1 MIAGTLTSGQ
11 SSTPLTAIAIVL
23 SDDSPADG
31 EGGAALFSHDV
42 RITSKNFETGREEVF
57 TLQQV
62 VRAGAEWPIIFGGFQ
77 RSGFLAADGPERIVL
92 NYDFDDPSYI
102 GPDPTSIT
110 NVEFDYVMANDFK
123 VEMWSSQQTGQ
134 RPMPSAPLSPESID
148 SSEPAFMTG

>member
-1 MIAGTLTSGQ
+1 M
-11 SSTPLTAIAIVL
+11 
-23 SDDSPADG
+23 
-31 EGGAALFSHDV
+31 
-42 RITSKNFETGREEVF
+42 
-57 TLQQV
+57 
-62 VRAGAEWPIIFGGFQ
+62 
-77 RSGFLAADGPERIVL
+77 L

-148 SSEPAFMTG
+148 SSEPAFMTVQRADGNVRDISNLQRVRFEYGLPTGNLVGGFSIEGTDNLGF